1 MRHAL
6 ANSLR
11 RLANW
16 IHNDEHHDTVEIVDE
31 WSVCRC
37 RLGIA
42 TDETHGVDS
51 EFTLLPDGW
60 RLESHREE

>member
-16 IHNDEHHDTVEIVDE
+16 IHNDEHHDTVTIVDE
-31 WSVCRC
+31 WGNCRC

-42 TDETHGVDS
+42 ADESHGVDS
-51 EFTLLPDGW
+51 EYIQLPNGW
-60 RLESHREE
+60 ELRSREE